1 MYFLYSFLLAV
12 AFALSAPFY
21 LWKGRGTGKYLRTLA
36 DRMGRMP
43 EGLPPAG
50 GPSIWIH
57 AVSVGEVLAARVLV
71 RPLKARFPGHRV
83 FVSTTTLTGNA
94 VARDTLRGADGVF
107 FAPFD
112 FTGPVVRVLDRLNP
126 ALLVLVE
133 TEIWPN
139 LIHHAR
145 RRGARIAMINGR
157 ISPRSFPRYR
167 RVRMLLRHVLAE
179 VDLFLMQGD
188 AHRARMLEMGAPPE
202 RVRVVGNLKYDALDE
217 PVTPAALRR
226 ALGQDGPDPRPLW
239 VAGSTVEGE
248 EEAVLQA
255 FTALRRRH
263 PAARLVIAPRHP
275 ERFVTVADLVAR
287 TGLACARRSLLPD
300 GGWSGGGVL
309 VLDTLGELAQVYPL
323 ATVVFVGGSLV
334 RAGGHNVLEPAVAG
348 KAIIVGPHMD
358 NFREIEEAFLAEDAL
373 VQVRDAAGL
382 TDAVARLFADAPARD
397 ALGARAQ
404 RIVARNRGAL
414 DRTVDALAGL
424 LVPGQR
430 ETRGLA

>member
-1 MYFLYSFLLAV
+1 MYFFYSVLLAV
-12 AFALSAPFY
+12 AFVASAPFY

-36 DRMGRMP
+36 DRMGRLP
-43 EGLPPAG
+43 EDMPPAA

-71 RPLKARFPGHRV
+71 QPLKARFPGHRV

-94 VARDTLRGADGVF
+94 VARETVRGADAVF

-112 FTGPVVRVLDRLNP
+112 FTRPVARVLDRLEP

-139 LIHHAR
+139 LIHQAR
-145 RRGARIAMINGR
+145 RRGARIAVVNGR

-167 RVRMLLRHVLAE
+167 RVRPLLRHVLAE

-202 RVRVVGNLKYDALDE
+202 RVHVVGNLKYDALRE
-217 PVTPAALRR
+217 PETPPAVSSR
-226 ALGQDGPDPRPLW
+226 AGPGRPRP
-239 VAGSTVEGE
+239 AP
-248 EEAVLQA
+248 AVGRRQHA
-255 FTALRRRH
+255 RRRRGGGARRLSSRCAAAH
-263 PAARLVIAPRHP
+263 PDARLVIAPRHP
-275 ERFVTVADLVAR
+275 ERFAAVADLVAR
-287 TGLACARRSLLPD
+287 TGLSCARRTQLPD
-300 GGWSGGGVL
+300 GGWSGGDVL

-348 KAIIVGPHMD
+348 KAIIVGPHME
-358 NFREIEEAFLAEDAL
+358 NFREIAEAFLAEDAL

-382 TDAVARLFADAPARD
+382 ADAVARLFADAAVRD

-424 LVPGQR
+424 L
-430 ETRGLA
+430 A